1 VFSNPFPDGDH
12 QLQAQCILVHLPLSP
27 TLLLTWHCLMIV
39 ARLDHLLSTD
49 GNEHAALRGY
59 ARGLASGEPV
69 AISDEEVER
78 YNSYGRRSRGDS
90 CSRTRRTLARAVR
103 ERPHP
108 RAARCV

>member
-27 TLLLTWHCLMIV
+27 TLLLTWHCPTIV

-59 ARGLASGEPV
+59 AQAWLPESLSLSAMKRLSATIRTGDAV
-69 AISDEEVER
+69 AAILV
-78 YNSYGRRSRGDS
+78 
-90 CSRTRRTLARAVR
+90 LARGGL
-103 ERPHP
+103 
-108 RAARCV
+108 